1 MWKSGNV
8 EMWKSGNLEI
18 KDAYYCPY
26 PTQLWMCILLL
37 LYLYIRIEQGCL
49 LLPQSNSIVDEHLL
63 LLYEQEHKSVSDYP
77 QGR

>member
-8 EMWKSGNLEI
+8 EIWKSGNLEI

-26 PTQLWMCILLL
+26 PTQMWMSILLF
-37 LYLYIRIEQGCL
+37 YLF
-49 LLPQSNSIVDEHLL
+49 

-77 QGR
+77 QGQ